1 MMAEENTVLASSCD
15 FCGKGRNEVD
25 KLIVAS
31 DAGICNECIAL
42 CIKILD
48 QEKVA
53 EIKTDKKLDPVK
65 IKEHL
70 DLLVVGQEDAK
81 IALSVGV
88 INHLKLIFFKSE
100 TQIEKSN
107 ILLFGPTGSGK
118 TLLAK
123 SIAKYLDVPFVIADA
138 TTLTEAGYVG
148 DDVESVIGRLLAVA
162 DNDVEKCQRGIVF
175 LDEVDKIARK
185 SESASITRDVSG
197 EGVQQALLKLV
208 EGTKCSVPA
217 PGGKRMNS
225 PPIEID
231 TSNILFIA
239 AGAFTDLDNIL
250 SKRQSH
256 AGIGFGSTVEKT
268 EPNRGLATA
277 EDFIKFGLIPEFAGR
292 FPVFVHLNK
301 LTKDDLIHVLT
312 STKNSL
318 IKQMQFYFEADD
330 IVLEFEEAAIEL
342 IAEQALNSGLGARGL
357 KTILEKVLQPF
368 LYDIVAIKETG
379 LKTLMITASIIAE
392 NYPSS
397 LTLTT

>member
-1 MMAEENTVLASSCD
+1 MEENTQLASSCN
-15 FCGKGRNEVD
+15 FCGKSRNEVG
-25 KLIVAS
+25 KLIVAA
-31 DAGICNECIAL
+31 DAGICNECIDL

-48 QEKVA
+48 QEKLA
-53 EIKTDKKLDPVK
+53 EIKTTKALDPVK

-70 DLLVVGQEDAK
+70 DLLVVGQEEAK

-88 INHLKLIFFKSE
+88 INHLKRVFFKSE

-148 DDVESVIGRLLAVA
+148 DDVESVISRLFTVSEY
-162 DNDVEKCQRGIVF
+162 NVEKCQRGIVF
-175 LDEVDKIARK
+175 LDEVDKIGRK
-185 SESASITRDVSG
+185 SESSSITRDVSG

-217 PGGKRMNS
+217 QGGKRMNATMVD
-225 PPIEID
+225 ID

-239 AGAFTDLDNIL
+239 AGAFTELDVIL
-250 SKRQSH
+250 AKRQSST
-256 AGIGFGSTVEKT
+256 GIGFSSSVDKIEPQRGS
-268 EPNRGLATA
+268 ATA

-301 LTKDDLIHVLT
+301 LTKTDLIHVLS

-318 IKQMQFYFEADD
+318 IKQMQFYFEADE
-330 IVLEFEEAAIEL
+330 ITLEFEKSAIEL

-357 KTILEKVLQPF
+357 KTILERVLQPF
-368 LYDIVAIKETG
+368 LYDIVAIKESGT
-379 LKTLMITASIIAE
+379 KTLMITSDIIID
-392 NYPSS
+392 NYPSV
-397 LTLTT
+397 LTAKSK